1 MILLVIFKWYLVLDF
16 VVLNRVVDLEIELS
30 LSYKVIVIVFC
41 GWLLKWLKSRCLLF
55 MFRVELYLDL
65 VIERCILELRIV
77 LLLCLELLR
86 VV

>member
-30 LSYKVIVIVFC
+30 LSYIVIVIVFC
-41 GWLLKWLKSRCLLF
+41 GWLLKWLKSRCLFF